1 MKERIA
7 KNIFFSPN
15 FFTRAFNKNLKTTH
29 SYIRAINF
37 IEMYKKKLLSE
48 NISNEY
54 LKVLI
59 LKKKIEL
66 KVLILKKKK
75 SKNIENSKLY
85 KMFLQIKHLL
95 VLFVLSLHYSK
106 ESNLKLCIFSP
117 YHIKRWKEAMEGC
130 SSISK
135 S

>member
-1 MKERIA
+1 MNFLLDEKILKKKRKEKIAFIETVRERIA

-29 SYIRAINF
+29 SAINF

-75 SKNIENSKLY
+75 IEKY
-85 KMFLQIKHLL
+85 
-95 VLFVLSLHYSK
+95 
-106 ESNLKLCIFSP
+106 
-117 YHIKRWKEAMEGC
+117 
-130 SSISK
+130 
-135 S
+135 

>member
-1 MKERIA
+1 MRERIA

-48 NISNEY
+48 NISNE

-59 LKKKIEL
+59 LKKKNRVKSFNI
-66 KVLILKKKK
+66 KKKK
-75 SKNIENSKLY
+75 NRKI
-85 KMFLQIKHLL
+85 
-95 VLFVLSLHYSK
+95 
-106 ESNLKLCIFSP
+106 LKIQST
-117 YHIKRWKEAMEGC
+117 YVI
-130 SSISK
+130 
-135 S
+135 

>member
-1 MKERIA
+1 MNFLLDEKILKKKRKEKIAFIETVRERIA

-29 SYIRAINF
+29 SAINF

-48 NISNEY
+48 NISNE

-75 SKNIENSKLY
+75 NRKI
-85 KMFLQIKHLL
+85 
-95 VLFVLSLHYSK
+95 
-106 ESNLKLCIFSP
+106 LKIQST
-117 YHIKRWKEAMEGC
+117 YVI
-130 SSISK
+130 
-135 S
+135 

>member
-1 MKERIA
+1 MNFLLDEKILKKKRKEKIAFIETVKERIA

-66 KVLILKKKK
+66 KVLILKKK
-75 SKNIENSKLY
+75 NR
-85 KMFLQIKHLL
+85 KM
-95 VLFVLSLHYSK
+95 
-106 ESNLKLCIFSP
+106 LKIQST
-117 YHIKRWKEAMEGC
+117 YVI
-130 SSISK
+130 
-135 S
+135 

>member
-1 MKERIA
+1 MRERIA

-29 SYIRAINF
+29 SAINF

-75 SKNIENSKLY
+75 IEKY
-85 KMFLQIKHLL
+85 
-95 VLFVLSLHYSK
+95 
-106 ESNLKLCIFSP
+106 
-117 YHIKRWKEAMEGC
+117 
-130 SSISK
+130 
-135 S
+135 

>member
-1 MKERIA
+1 MNFLLDEKILKKKRKEKIAFIETVRERIA

-48 NISNEY
+48 NISNE

-75 SKNIENSKLY
+75 SKNVENSKY
-85 KMFLQIKHLL
+85 IRYIKCSCKLNIYSYYSYC
-95 VLFVLSLHYSK
+95 LSIIPK
-106 ESNLKLCIFSP
+106 NRI
-117 YHIKRWKEAMEGC
+117 
-130 SSISK
+130 
-135 S
+135 